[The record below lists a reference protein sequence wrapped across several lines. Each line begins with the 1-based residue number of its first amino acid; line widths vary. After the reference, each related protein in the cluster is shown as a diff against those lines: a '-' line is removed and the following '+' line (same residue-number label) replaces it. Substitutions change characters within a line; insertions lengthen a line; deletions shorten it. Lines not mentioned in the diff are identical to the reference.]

1 MIPATAYFL
10 NSLLR
15 LSLIVFGKNCPKY
28 GFMAAK
34 TFRIVEDLILHHQIL
49 ILILLLDKL
58 LGIIDS

>member
-34 TFRIVEDLILHHQIL
+34 TLPYCGGSNSSPPNTDT
-49 ILILLLDKL
+49 
-58 LGIIDS
+58 DSASG